1 MDNYQLYINLN
12 YLEIVLIFVVLVY
25 SFYFSEKKYFNKLVL
40 SVINK
45 LLVILRGAVTHK
57 KTEDK

>member
-1 MDNYQLYINLN
+1 MENNYIFLNLN
-12 YLEIVLIFVVLVY
+12 LVEILFINIILVY
-25 SFYFSEKKYFNKLVL
+25 SFWFSEKKYFNILVL

>member
-1 MDNYQLYINLN
+1 MENNYIFLNLN
-12 YLEIVLIFVVLVY
+12 LVEILFITIILVY
-25 SFYFSEKKYFNKLVL
+25 SFWFSEKKYFNILVL

-57 KTEDK
+57 KMEDK

>member
-1 MDNYQLYINLN
+1 MENNYILLNLN
-12 YLEIVLIFVVLVY
+12 LVEILFITIILVY
-25 SFYFSEKKYFNKLVL
+25 SFWFSEKKYFNILVL

-45 LLVILRGAVTHK
+45 LLVILRDAVTHK